1 MFEKRPGFF
10 PAFLII
16 LMRLKDAWN
25 DSVFRTRLR
34 TVDEAGIWRNGIQW
48 WMFIYCSGVIAE
60 LESRVESFS
69 LHAGDSHCAFGCRVC
84 VESVCERVCVSVC
97 ESVCECAHLHAYSPL
112 IPVIWLNAVSPLLSG
127 VTPSGFFLMSFPRVG
142 TTLGQQNRPNLWL
155 LHTHYTRH
163 RIGLRAMDAHA
174 ELPFPRERDSMR
186 SRKTPRPGHLAP
198 AWRLLLPVRSLLQRF
213 SRKAG
218 ARLSSALYL
227 RD

>member
-34 TVDEAGIWRNGIQW
+34 TVTDEAGIWRNGIQW

-84 VESVCERVCVSVC
+84 VECVCVRVCVSVREC
-97 ESVCECAHLHAYSPL
+97 VWECVRVCAPACLQSSYSCHMAERSVSSPL
-112 IPVIWLNAVSPLLSG
+112 RCDSVWVLFDVFSPCRNHTGTAEPTQS
-127 VTPSGFFLMSFPRVG
+127 VTP
-142 TTLGQQNRPNLWL
+142 THTL
-155 LHTHYTRH
+155 YTASD
-163 RIGLRAMDAHA
+163 RAQGHGCSCWVALSKRKRQHA
-174 ELPFPRERDSMR
+174 
-186 SRKTPRPGHLAP
+186 
-198 AWRLLLPVRSLLQRF
+198 LQ
-213 SRKAG
+213 KNPTAG
-218 ARLSSALYL
+218 AFSSRMTPAASCSLVAAEV
-227 RD
+227 

>member
-84 VESVCERVCVSVC
+84 VECVCVRVCVSVC

-155 LHTHYTRH
+155 LHTLYTASD
-163 RIGLRAMDAHA
+163 RAQGHGCSCWVALSKRKRQHA
-174 ELPFPRERDSMR
+174 
-186 SRKTPRPGHLAP
+186 
-198 AWRLLLPVRSLLQRF
+198 LQ
-213 SRKAG
+213 KNPTAG
-218 ARLSSALYL
+218 AFSSRMTPAASCSLVAAEV
-227 RD
+227 